1 MLPSRGD
8 GNGASSGESSR
19 SDSGT
24 SNRVTQET
32 SQQMDARHMVTQSG
46 QHVVV
51 TQSGQA
57 FVVTQSGQHVVVT
70 QSGHPLVVS
79 GGSIVAK
86 HAAGDTVVGVGPTGH
101 ALLMKQETIARPE
114 IHSNIAHFGGHN
126 VSTIVQQKPIA
137 RPPKKR
143 RASELE
149 LQQVTPPSVEMAMP
163 VGAARRPLVD
173 LKEWKGHRVL
183 AHRVNHYYPGVIK
196 TVTHDRHVG
205 VLFDGDDD
213 VSYFPNILSL
223 RQHDIIS
230 DYSPPAVTVLVGMQV
245 CVRVNAEENEFH
257 VGRVVEKRTQPP
269 VLHHVVLDYQTA
281 EMHVAPLWVSRA
293 NLRLL
298 QPPWHEDLDEAEIV
312 SITSQ
317 ANVTPCH
324 QVIPLMTSTSE
335 EHDRRISDSGGGTSG
350 TSTTTIDSSGLS
362 TPRSGSTTPGS
373 RSMQPGSKDSSL
385 SSKESKESPVILP
398 QTMSRAE
405 VARSQSVQS
414 VDSVTSSASH
424 SPIPSQKYKKG
435 DVVSTP
441 KGIRKKFNGKQW
453 RRLCS
458 KEGCTKESQRRGY
471 CSRHLSLK
479 GKSLR
484 QALTFPGRHKGE
496 MKEGHIEWELD
507 GSREGLAVMD
517 CERRLHTHTR
527 FDETEAANML
537 VSLSGSRSGTPV
549 FSPTTS
555 HVAHVAQSPTI
566 GGYRPTSATFT
577 PISPHPIQSH
587 RSLMS
592 SPTRHWGTSTP
603 KTGQAELVSPVMPRY
618 AVGAIPPSFQTH
630 LNFSTPTEL
639 TQFAA
644 GSKVDSA
651 RTDSGIGIRT
661 PSSGSSDA
669 ITSPR
674 KFGSLDVLAAAQ
686 SASILPYM
694 KTHSISADSSQS
706 VLTQSILAHSFHGP
720 SRSSSEGH
728 PIKPSHDGHQQSS
741 EPHCYPPGRSK
752 IVTLRETP
760 SGVPEISSI
769 GELVVMS
776 SQHPTPAA
784 LLPVMPV
791 GDAPVTME
799 TTQAAVPPAL
809 HTPPGESTLLCF
821 TFTSIIVLYHA
832 SSHICLH
839 TDTVS
844 HEKIFKCL
852 YQCSHFLL
860 KTKSDSFFL

>member
-1 MLPSRGD
+1 MKKKSRGRKDEMQPSRDD
-8 GNGASSGESSR
+8 GSGASSGESSR
-19 SDSGT
+19 SDSGP
-24 SNRVTQET
+24 SNRMTQEA
-32 SQQMDARHMVTQSG
+32 SQQSMDARHLVAQLGQPVVVTQSG
-46 QHVVV
+46 RPVVV
-51 TQSGQA
+51 TQSGQP
-57 FVVTQSGQHVVVT
+57 VVI
-70 QSGHPLVVS
+70 S

-86 HAAGDTVVGVGPTGH
+86 HVAGGAVIVGPPAH
-101 ALLMKQETIARPE
+101 ALMVKQEMPVKQD
-114 IHSNIAHFGGHN
+114 IHSNIAYFGGHD
-126 VSTIVQQKPIA
+126 VSTIVQHKPIA

-163 VGAARRPLVD
+163 VVARRPLVD

-213 VSYFPNILSL
+213 ISYFPDILSM

-257 VGRVVEKRTQPP
+257 VGRVVEKRAQPP
-269 VLHHVVLDYQTA
+269 VLHHVVLDYQTTA
-281 EMHVAPLWVSRA
+281 MNIAPLWVSRA

-298 QPPWHEDLDEAEIV
+298 QPPWHEDLDEEEIV

-317 ANVTPCH
+317 ANVTPCQ
-324 QVIPLMTSTSE
+324 QVMPLMKSASE
-335 EHDRRISDSGGGTSG
+335 EHDTRISDSGGGTSG

-373 RSMQPGSKDSSL
+373 RSTQPGSKDSSL

-424 SPIPSQKYKKG
+424 SPNPSQKYKKG

-496 MKEGHIEWELD
+496 MKEGHIEWELE
-507 GSREGLAVMD
+507 GGREGLAPMD

-555 HVAHVAQSPTI
+555 HVAHVAQSPTV
-566 GGYRPTSATFT
+566 GYRPASATFT
-577 PISPHPIQSH
+577 PISPHPIQPH

-592 SPTRHWGTSTP
+592 SPTRRWGTSTP
-603 KTGQAELVSPVMPRY
+603 KAGQADLVSPVMPRY

-639 TQFAA
+639 TQFVA
-644 GSKVDSA
+644 GSKVDAA

-661 PSSGSSDA
+661 PSTGSSDA
-669 ITSPR
+669 VVSPR

-694 KTHSISADSSQS
+694 KTHSISADSSQA
-706 VLTQSILAHSFHGP
+706 VQSILQHALHGGVP
-720 SRSSSEGH
+720 SRSSSESH
-728 PIKPSHDGHQQSS
+728 SVKPTHDGHQRSS
-741 EPHCYPPGRSK
+741 EPHGYAGRSK

-760 SGVPEISSI
+760 SGVPEISM
-769 GELVVMS
+769 GDLVVMS

-791 GDAPVTME
+791 GETPVTIEMA
-799 TTQAAVPPAL
+799 QAAVPPAVP
-809 HTPPGESTLLCF
+809 TPPGESILLWF
-821 TFTSIIVLYHA
+821 KFTSKLQHVQNCLARVVLITSPA
-832 SSHICLH
+832 
-839 TDTVS
+839 
-844 HEKIFKCL
+844 
-852 YQCSHFLL
+852 
-860 KTKSDSFFL
+860 